1 MDVVRLH
8 LLALLGAYGMIVFN
22 FNVLAQPAQE
32 FGSRV
37 PDRDGIL
44 LWRSL
49 HESQVG
55 RLAVVVDD
63 APSNEMLEHWLKLN
77 QIKAVMYE
85 IIGTTEP
92 KVKAEIVARIMA
104 ASGSRGMY
112 LDTDPAT
119 VSNTM
124 KEGLPSILVCQPFV
138 IRQEWSSP
146 KQMRSW
152 DTLVT
157 EVEQQALAR
166 SEKNWGEFD

>member
-1 MDVVRLH
+1 M
-8 LLALLGAYGMIVFN
+8 
-22 FNVLAQPAQE
+22 
-32 FGSRV
+32 
-37 PDRDGIL
+37 
-44 LWRSL
+44 
-49 HESQVG
+49 
-55 RLAVVVDD
+55 VVDD

-85 IIGTTEP
+85 IIGTREP
-92 KVKAEIVARIMA
+92 KVKAEVVARIMA

-112 LDTDPAT
+112 LDTDPET
-119 VSNTM
+119 VANTM
-124 KEGLPSILVCQPFV
+124 KDGLSSLLVCQPFV
-138 IRQEWSSP
+138 VRQEWASP